1 VQFNR
6 AERSSVEINLAP
18 LVDVIFLLVIFFAV
32 STTFLDSSGLN
43 LDLPSS
49 SSTAETTKN
58 DLMVLLSADGQMSFE
73 GELVELDELDQLL
86 REAMGKSTDKTVIL
100 RADTHTEHGDVVR
113 LMDLIRDAGATG
125 LMVDAQPPTEN

>member
-6 AERSSVEINLAP
+6 SERLSVEINLAP

-58 DLMVLLSADGQMSFE
+58 DLMVLLSADGQLSFE
-73 GELVELDELDQLL
+73 GEIVESDALDNLL
-86 REAMGKSTDKTVIL
+86 REALGKSTEKTVIL

-113 LMDLIRDAGATG
+113 LMDLIRGAGATG
-125 LMVDAQPPTEN
+125 LMVDTQPPTED

>member
-6 AERSSVEINLAP
+6 SERSSVEINLAP

-49 SSTAETTKN
+49 SSTTETAPT
-58 DLMVLLSADGQMSFE
+58 DLTVLLSADGRMSFE
-73 GELVELDELDQLL
+73 GEIVDSDELDQIL
-86 REAMGKSTDKTVIL
+86 REALGKTTDKTVIL
-100 RADTHTEHGDVVR
+100 RADTHTEHGAVVT

-125 LMVDAQPPTEN
+125 LMVDAQPPSED

>member
-1 VQFNR
+1 MQFNR
-6 AERSSVEINLAP
+6 SERSSVEITLAP

-58 DLMVLLSADGQMSFE
+58 DLMVLLSADGRLSFE
-73 GELVELDELDQLL
+73 GEIVESDALDHLL
-86 REAMGKSTDKTVIL
+86 REALGKSTDKTVRLLSTL
-100 RADTHTEHGDVVR
+100 RISASK
-113 LMDLIRDAGATG
+113 
-125 LMVDAQPPTEN
+125 

>member
-1 VQFNR
+1 MQFNR
-6 AERSSVEINLAP
+6 SERSSVEINLAP

-49 SSTAETTKN
+49 NSTAETTKN
-58 DLMVLLSADGQMSFE
+58 DLMVLLSADGQLSFE
-73 GELVELDELDQLL
+73 GEIVESDALDHLL
-86 REAMGKSTDKTVIL
+86 REALGKSTEKTVIL

-113 LMDLIRDAGATG
+113 LMDLIRGAGATG
-125 LMVDAQPPTEN
+125 LMVDTQPSTED

>member
-6 AERSSVEINLAP
+6 ADRSSVEINLAP

-32 STTFLDSSGLN
+32 STTFLDSSGLK

-49 SSTAETTKN
+49 SSTAETVAN
-58 DLMVLLSADGQMSFE
+58 DLTVLLGADGRLSFE
-73 GELVELDELDQLL
+73 GQIVEREELDRLL
-86 REAMGKSTDKTVIL
+86 REALGQTADKIVIL
-100 RADTHTEHGDVVR
+100 RADTHTEHGEVVQ

-125 LMVDAQPPTEN
+125 LTVDAQPLSED